1 MSDESPHNPRLGLPP
16 VRMAL
21 RVKGRHGHKGGA
33 HLARQ
38 VTEARAPKHLAA
50 STRLTQHAAPPE
62 PAAYAPAP
70 EPAPYAM
77 PPFVTETAD
86 AGLARSEMPARP
98 DVPELSD
105 FASEFLFGDA
115 GSASA
120 GLTPMSQAER
130 LPETDTAKERRLA
143 RRRARGA
150 LDVSRAAKILE
161 GPAAGPEGE
170 EATSLPELAAPA
182 GPVEFTGRPPDAPAA
197 PAEPSVARTPADAP
211 AAGEAVA
218 PKKNV
223 SRTPSASAPPPPP

>member
-1 MSDESPHNPRLGLPP
+1 MSDDSPQNPRLGLPP

-50 STRLTQHAAPPE
+50 STRLTHHAAPPE
-62 PAAYAPAP
+62 PAAHASAPGPAP
-70 EPAPYAM
+70 DAM

-161 GPAAGPEGE
+161 GPAAGPED
-170 EATSLPELAAPA
+170 ADVTALPEVAAPA
-182 GPVEFTGRPPDAPAA
+182 GPVKFTPTPPGAERP
-197 PAEPSVARTPADAP
+197 
-211 AAGEAVA
+211 
-218 PKKNV
+218 
-223 SRTPSASAPPPPP
+223 ASAPEPPVPASAPEPPEAAPSSDAPVAPRTVA

>member
-50 STRLTQHAAPPE
+50 STRLTHHAAPPE

-70 EPAPYAM
+70 EPAP
-77 PPFVTETAD
+77 FVTETAD
-86 AGLARSEMPARP
+86 AGIARSEMPARP
-98 DVPELSD
+98 EVPELSD

-130 LPETDTAKERRLA
+130 LPETE
-143 RRRARGA
+143 
-150 LDVSRAAKILE
+150 
-161 GPAAGPEGE
+161 
-170 EATSLPELAAPA
+170 
-182 GPVEFTGRPPDAPAA
+182 
-197 PAEPSVARTPADAP
+197 
-211 AAGEAVA
+211 
-218 PKKNV
+218 
-223 SRTPSASAPPPPP
+223 SA